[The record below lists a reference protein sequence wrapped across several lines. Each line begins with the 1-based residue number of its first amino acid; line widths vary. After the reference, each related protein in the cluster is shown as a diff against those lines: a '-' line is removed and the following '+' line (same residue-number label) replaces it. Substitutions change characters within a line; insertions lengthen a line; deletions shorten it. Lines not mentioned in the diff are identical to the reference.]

1 MKRRNQI
8 ALVSFF
14 MILAVWAVMSVPS
27 VTFAFTTPG
36 SGTFAYDVYDITV
49 NKILK
54 GPIGFVAGVAGV
66 VLGATQ
72 LFVGRYMTAVPP
84 ILGGAL
90 LLKAEDIL
98 ATLNITF

>member
-1 MKRRNQI
+1 
-8 ALVSFF
+8 
-14 MILAVWAVMSVPS
+14 MIVKKATLLAMLTVLAVWAVMSVPS
-27 VTFAFTTPG
+27 VVFAFTTPSAG
-36 SGTFAYDVYDITV
+36 SFAYDVYDITV

-54 GPIGFVAGVAGV
+54 GPIGFVSGVTGI

-98 ATLNITF
+98 TTLNFTF